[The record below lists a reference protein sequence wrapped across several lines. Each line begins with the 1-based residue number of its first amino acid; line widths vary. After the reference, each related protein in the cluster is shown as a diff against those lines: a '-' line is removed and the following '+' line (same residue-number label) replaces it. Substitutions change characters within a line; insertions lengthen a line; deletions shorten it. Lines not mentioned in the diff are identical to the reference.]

1 MPPSSAA
8 PIEWPCY
15 AVVSYRP
22 SLLTWALLTASLR
35 VKATWEA
42 QRKMAYGDVSPEM
55 FAKFAAEFA
64 GNFAPSVKVSV
75 NPKSKVRHTA
85 LKWTRAQCTPSRSAK
100 IRHFIKF
107 FSISMSILTFIL
119 ILSRIIFRCLH
130 HHTFLHGATLSSHLC
145 ATTRK
150 QSPGPTFTGSFADSM
165 GILGSVEI
173 RTQCTPVTNLHAL
186 EEDTDGSL

>member
-8 PIEWPCY
+8 PIKWPCY

-22 SLLTWALLTASLR
+22 SLLTWALLTASSR

-100 IRHFIKF
+100 IRHLIKF
-107 FSISMSILTFIL
+107 FSISMSILAFIL

-130 HHTFLHGATLSSHLC
+130 HTLSC
-145 ATTRK
+145 
-150 QSPGPTFTGSFADSM
+150 TGQHYRHTYAQRHGNSRQDQRSRVLLQ
-165 GILGSVEI
+165 IPWVYLG
-173 RTQCTPVTNLHAL
+173 R
-186 EEDTDGSL
+186 